1 MRPWKC
7 CGWSIGPYAC
17 FVPPPSP
24 PIQIWP
30 PNRTQRLNV
39 AAPAECLNWK
49 LPANR
54 SFPSVVYL
62 TEKQRGGRMNSELRF
77 YFTSCLSRPFTLY
90 RSAPPSLAKKCTS
103 LGAASQ
109 HCTKSQNV
117 NCRSFVARE
126 LLGRSSLYKFFLMPS
141 WFDSCPRRRHLFFQL
156 GWLFRG
162 KYADIEICLLCD
174 ENFVRTLCPFPD
186 KIYKV
191 CT

>member
-1 MRPWKC
+1 MLWVVN
-7 CGWSIGPYAC
+7 WSLRLLC
-17 FVPPPSP
+17 PSPP

-90 RSAPPSLAKKCTS
+90 RSALALAKNCTS

-126 LLGRSSLYKFFLMPS
+126 LLGRSSLYKFFLTPS
-141 WFDSCPRRRHLFFQL
+141 
-156 GWLFRG
+156 
-162 KYADIEICLLCD
+162 
-174 ENFVRTLCPFPD
+174 
-186 KIYKV
+186 
-191 CT
+191 

>member
-1 MRPWKC
+1 MLWVVN
-7 CGWSIGPYAC
+7 WSLRLLCPS
-17 FVPPPSP
+17 SP

-90 RSAPPSLAKKCTS
+90 RSAPPTSLAKKCTS

-126 LLGRSSLYKFFLMPS
+126 LLGRSSLYKFFLTPS
-141 WFDSCPRRRHLFFQL
+141 
-156 GWLFRG
+156 
-162 KYADIEICLLCD
+162 
-174 ENFVRTLCPFPD
+174 
-186 KIYKV
+186 
-191 CT
+191 